1 MLNKNS
7 YLNDRI
13 AILKDEQRRKNRLF
27 FDIFEEID
35 NIQPIVILVFIGW
48 G

>member
-1 MLNKNS
+1 MSNKNS

-13 AILKDEQRRKNRLF
+13 ALMKVEQRRKNRLF
-27 FDIFEEID
+27 FDILKEID